1 MALIVGLTGGIG
13 CGKSSA
19 CDLFAGLGVDVIDTD
34 QISRQLTAPG
44 GGAVAAI
51 RQQFGDDYITTEGAL
66 DRRKMRELVF
76 TDRSWRDKLER
87 LLHPRILAETAQRI
101 AQSQSIYAI
110 VAIPLLFETG
120 DYDHLIDRV
129 LVIDCDEALQLAR
142 TMARSGLGHDEVRTI
157 MAAQVSRCQRLE
169 KADDVIIN
177 NSDLSNLKRQ
187 VVQIHQKYINL
198 SGQLVSGRDTSRDG

>member
-19 CDLFAGLGVDVIDTD
+19 CDLFAELGVDVIDTD
-34 QISRQLTAPG
+34 QISHQLTAPG

-51 RQQFGDDYITTEGAL
+51 RQLFGNDYITAEGAL
-66 DRRKMRELVF
+66 DRRKMRERVF
-76 TDRSWRDKLER
+76 TDRSWRAKLEQ

-101 AQSQSIYAI
+101 LRSQSIYVI

-142 TMARSGLGHDEVRTI
+142 TMARSGLSHDTVRTI
-157 MAAQVSRCQRLE
+157 MAAQVGRHQRLE

-177 NSDLSNLKRQ
+177 NSDLNDLKRQ
-187 VVQIHQKYINL
+187 VVQMHQKYINL